1 MGGGTKLAWHWT
13 GKSQIRDCGT
23 GCRRLPQFT
32 GRVHCSN
39 YELQP
44 GRTGTVLLLRLV
56 QCFMQVGARVH
67 YRESEKKG
75 EENDSEIYRIKAE
88 RQ

>member
-1 MGGGTKLAWHWT
+1 MGGGRNLHD
-13 GKSQIRDCGT
+13 I
-23 GCRRLPQFT
+23 
-32 GRVHCSN
+32 
-39 YELQP
+39 ELQP

-75 EENDSEIYRIKAE
+75 EEDDSEIYRIKAE

>member
-1 MGGGTKLAWHWT
+1 MGDETCMTLDWKISDSGIVEQAV
-13 GKSQIRDCGT
+13 DDY
-23 GCRRLPQFT
+23 PQFT

-56 QCFMQVGARVH
+56 QCFMQVGFQ
-67 YRESEKKG
+67 S
-75 EENDSEIYRIKAE
+75 SL
-88 RQ
+88 